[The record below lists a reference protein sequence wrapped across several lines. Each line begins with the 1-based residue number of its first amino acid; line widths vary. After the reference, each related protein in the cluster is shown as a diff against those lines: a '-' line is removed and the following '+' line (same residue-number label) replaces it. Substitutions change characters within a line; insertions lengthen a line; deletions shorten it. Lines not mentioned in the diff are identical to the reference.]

1 METGPAGERGWQ
13 TPPSKYLT
21 HPGALTQQALGDQAN
36 DNRHEEPSGRLEEL
50 PRASQIYLLD
60 HNHLIKKTR
69 RAVVIGDSFLR
80 GTESSTG
87 APDNP

>member
-36 DNRHEEPSGRLEEL
+36 EL

-87 APDNP
+87 APDNS